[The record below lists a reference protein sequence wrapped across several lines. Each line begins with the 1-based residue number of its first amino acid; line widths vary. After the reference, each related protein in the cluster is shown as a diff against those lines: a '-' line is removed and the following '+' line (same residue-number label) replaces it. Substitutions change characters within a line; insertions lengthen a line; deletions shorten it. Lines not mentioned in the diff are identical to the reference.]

1 MKFTRSVIALFA
13 GITIMQAHDKI
24 PGAPQKQTIVLK
36 NAKIHTI
43 SQGTLDGATIIFD
56 KGKITAIG
64 KNIDIPSNAEVIDCT
79 GKSIYPGFIAPE
91 TTLGLVEIESVRAT
105 RDNAESGA
113 YNPNAKSA
121 VAYNPDS
128 EIIPTVRHNGVLIAH
143 VVPEGGS
150 ISGKSSIMQLDG
162 WTKEDISL
170 NQTAALIVNIPYMGV
185 FNAPWISKSADE
197 QLKEAENNLRELK
210 EYFNKAKMYSLA
222 ARNGLAENAQDI
234 RMEAMR
240 PVFEKQM
247 KVMFSASKKEQILAA
262 LEIISEHKL
271 NAVIAGAS
279 EAHLCLE
286 ELQLARV
293 PVIIPRTH
301 SLPRN
306 DEAAYDEPFALPSI
320 LESAGINWAFSESSF
335 WQQRNLPFNA
345 GTAVAFGLSEEAALR
360 GLTIN
365 PASMLGIS
373 DRVGSLEVGK
383 DATLFVSTGNA
394 LDAMTNKLEH
404 AFVQG
409 KKVDLDNRH
418 TDLAKKYRT
427 RYKQMK

>member
-1 MKFTRSVIALFA
+1 
-13 GITIMQAHDKI
+13 
-24 PGAPQKQTIVLK
+24 
-36 NAKIHTI
+36 
-43 SQGTLDGATIIFD
+43 
-56 KGKITAIG
+56 
-64 KNIDIPSNAEVIDCT
+64 
-79 GKSIYPGFIAPE
+79 
-91 TTLGLVEIESVRAT
+91 
-105 RDNAESGA
+105 
-113 YNPNAKSA
+113 
-121 VAYNPDS
+121 
-128 EIIPTVRHNGVLIAH
+128 
-143 VVPEGGS
+143 
-150 ISGKSSIMQLDG
+150 
-162 WTKEDISL
+162 
-170 NQTAALIVNIPYMGV
+170 
-185 FNAPWISKSADE
+185 
-197 QLKEAENNLRELK
+197 
-210 EYFNKAKMYSLA
+210 
-222 ARNGLAENAQDI
+222 
-234 RMEAMR
+234 
-240 PVFEKQM
+240 
-247 KVMFSASKKEQILAA
+247 
-262 LEIISEHKL
+262 
-271 NAVIAGAS
+271 VIAGAS

-306 DEAAYDEPFALPSI
+306 DEAAYDEPFSLPSI

-373 DRVGSLEVGK
+373 DKVGSLEVGK